1 MQKYTEDYSK
11 MTDEEVVMTYNAVM
25 ANAYA
30 GDECALEDE
39 MEKRNLDPDSFQGLT
54 KPHFGRIIIIQTKQK
69 ERTCL
74 KKKQ

>member
-1 MQKYTEDYSK
+1 MAKYTEDYSK

-39 MEKRNLDPDSFQGLT
+39 MEKRNLDENDFV
-54 KPHFGRIIIIQTKQK
+54 FG
-69 ERTCL
+69 EY
-74 KKKQ
+74 